1 MKTEVTYDAEDHV
14 MKLVNTCED
23 CGAIISSYEYAYNAQ
38 GYIVS
43 EIATELEAGSR
54 KDPSWD
60 EWYGSCT
67 TGVAGNAI
75 SGGMS
80 RYLNWNG
87 FGGNTSVW
95 KMV

>member
-1 MKTEVTYDAEDHV
+1 M
-14 MKLVNTCED
+14 
-23 CGAIISSYEYAYNAQ
+23 Q

-43 EIATELEAGSR
+43 ETATELEAGSR

-87 FGGNTSVW
+87 LGGNTSVW